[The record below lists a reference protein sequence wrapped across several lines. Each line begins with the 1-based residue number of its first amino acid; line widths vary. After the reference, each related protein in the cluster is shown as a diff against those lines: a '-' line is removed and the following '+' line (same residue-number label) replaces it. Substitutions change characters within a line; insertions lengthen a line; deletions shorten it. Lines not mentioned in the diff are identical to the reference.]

1 MSMSMIKK
9 MMVPVLALSLMMSCD
24 FNKTDKGELPDV
36 DVDVDADAGEL
47 PEYDVDWADVN
58 VGTRTETVE
67 VPKVVV
73 VMEEEEVEI
82 PYLDVDMPNAGEKEE
97 RTLMVE
103 AEVSGEESVMEI
115 REIWTTG
122 KRLIV
127 ISELKSTGKS
137 IGDKNMRVSD
147 RVTLNAPDLDV
158 RYYVVGERPDRL
170 FNRQHTYIKNIS
182 DIKDKVGDH
191 TVIYSK

>member
-1 MSMSMIKK
+1 MSMIKK

-115 REIWTTG
+115 REIWATG

-170 FNRQHTYIKNIS
+170 FNRQHTYIRNIS